1 METFVLGVVRQDA
14 AAGSLLRL
22 AVTPEL
28 LAMLLAGVL
37 AVAFDW
43 FPGLAPWFAGL
54 SRLKK
59 QQLVLALLGL
69 IAGGVLA
76 GSCQGWLETGLVCGV
91 EALPRLLEIIL
102 AAASV
107 NQAVHLLA
115 RPARA

>member
-1 METFVLGVVRQDA
+1 MDAILMGHVWNGAGV
-14 AAGSLLRL
+14 GSSLQL
-22 AVTPEL
+22 ALTPEL
-28 LAMLLAGVL
+28 LAMLLAGLL

-43 FPGLAPWFAGL
+43 FPGLAPWFGGL

-69 IAGGVLA
+69 IAGGVMA
-76 GSCQGWLETGLVCGV
+76 GSCQGWLETGLACGV
-91 EALPRLLEIIL
+91 QALPRLLEIIL